1 MPGGLEVTVPPPV
14 PSRVTERRGRVPA
27 PTVSVALPLRPPEV
41 AVIVVEPGF
50 RLVATPSAVIV
61 ATVVLLLVHVMPSE
75 TVVTGVYA
83 SSPGWLRSSPSPSRP
98 KRPRPQHCTLPPGRS
113 AQECSAP
120 DVAAVAVVIPVTGVG
135 LKPGVGGRAVWL
147 PSPI

>member
-98 KRPRPQHCTLPPGRS
+98 KRPRPQHCTLPP
-113 AQECSAP
+113 
-120 DVAAVAVVIPVTGVG
+120 
-135 LKPGVGGRAVWL
+135 
-147 PSPI
+147 